1 MTPVIELAGIRVAHA
16 GQAVLDVPHL
26 IVRPGEMLAVIG
38 PNGAGKSTLLRVMG
52 LLQTPDAGAV
62 KFQGETVTA
71 AQGLS
76 VRRRMAS
83 VFQDP
88 LLADATVLAN
98 VAMGLRFRG
107 VPRERIETQVARWL
121 ERLAIGGLA
130 GRPSRTL
137 SGGEAQRVA
146 LARALVLEPE
156 LLLLDE
162 PFSALDQ
169 PTRELLIADLGRIL
183 REEHVSTALVT
194 HDRAEAMTLGDR
206 VGVLMGGRLVQLE
219 DTSQVFRAPAS
230 EEIARFV
237 GVETIVDCRV
247 VRHDGGLTVL
257 DAGGRIVEVAD
268 PAEPGEMVRLCLR
281 PEDVTLSPGRPETG
295 ASSARNHLAGRVLRV
310 AASGP
315 YVRVIVDCG
324 FPLVALVT
332 QRSVDALGLRD
343 GTAVTAHFKATAAH
357 LLRGRVSLDTRNPA
371 GV

>member
-1 MTPVIELAGIRVAHA
+1 VTPVIELAGIRVAHA

-52 LLQTPDAGAV
+52 LLQTPDAGGV

-71 AQGLS
+71 AQGLN

-146 LARALVLEPE
+146 SPAPSCSSPRSCCWTSRSPRSTSRRA
-156 LLLLDE
+156 
-162 PFSALDQ
+162 S
-169 PTRELLIADLGRIL
+169 
-183 REEHVSTALVT
+183 S
-194 HDRAEAMTLGDR
+194 
-206 VGVLMGGRLVQLE
+206 
-219 DTSQVFRAPAS
+219 S
-230 EEIARFV
+230 
-237 GVETIVDCRV
+237 
-247 VRHDGGLTVL
+247 
-257 DAGGRIVEVAD
+257 
-268 PAEPGEMVRLCLR
+268 
-281 PEDVTLSPGRPETG
+281 SPIWG
-295 ASSARNHLAGRVLRV
+295 ASFAR
-310 AASGP
+310 S
-315 YVRVIVDCG
+315 
-324 FPLVALVT
+324 T
-332 QRSVDALGLRD
+332 
-343 GTAVTAHFKATAAH
+343 
-357 LLRGRVSLDTRNPA
+357 
-371 GV
+371 